1 MFCITTK
8 YKYYN
13 TYNICMKIKNIQP
26 SNELFIKDIEGF
38 LKSKVT
44 WYGTGAKV
52 DCPKRYLGQEVYLI
66 ILKNGAKK
74 ESEDSGGKLR
84 KGNSKNRRTR

>member
-1 MFCITTK
+1 
-8 YKYYN
+8 
-13 TYNICMKIKNIQP
+13 MKIKNIQP
-26 SNELFIKDIEGF
+26 TNELTIKDIEGF

-66 ILKNGAKK
+66 ILKNGTKK
-74 ESEDSGGKLR
+74 KSDKSGRSIR
-84 KGNSKNRRTR
+84 KSISKNRRAE

>member
-1 MFCITTK
+1 
-8 YKYYN
+8 
-13 TYNICMKIKNIQP
+13 MKIKNIEP
-26 SNELFIKDIEGF
+26 ANELTIKDIEGF

-52 DCPKRYLGQEVYLI
+52 DCPKRYLGQDVYLV

-74 ESEDSGGKLR
+74 EDEESRGDTR
-84 KGNSKNRRTR
+84 KSTSKNRGTRKKRSR